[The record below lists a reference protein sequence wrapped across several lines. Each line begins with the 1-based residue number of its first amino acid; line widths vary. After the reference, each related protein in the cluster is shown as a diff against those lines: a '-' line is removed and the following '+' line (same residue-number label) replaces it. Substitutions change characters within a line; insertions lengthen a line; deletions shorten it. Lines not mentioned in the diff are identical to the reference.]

1 MTLQQLRYLIAVA
14 EQGSIN
20 AASRALYISQSSL
33 SVSIKELEEELGV
46 SVFIRSSKGITL
58 TNEGVEL
65 LGYARQVVEQADLM
79 LSHYSQ
85 NPHAHQHQLAVS
97 AQHYAFAVQA
107 FIDFANERE
116 EDSYEFVLRETR
128 TADVI
133 EDVRTF
139 RSDLGILYLSTYNRR
154 VVGKR
159 LEGDGLCFTSLFRA
173 RPHALVREGH
183 PLAHKSRIRMEDLA
197 SYPRFTF
204 EQGPQS
210 SFYYSEEP
218 LAALPH
224 SRRIIASDRAT
235 LTGLL
240 KHMDGFLVSTGIRSD
255 EMLQGIVSVPI
266 ICDEVMEVGYVTH
279 SERKMSQLAQ
289 DYLSHLYQQI
299 LDFDGDIQPSQVV
312 RDSRGAR
319 RDGPV

>member
-33 SVSIKELEEELGV
+33 SVSIKELEEE
-46 SVFIRSSKGITL
+46 
-58 TNEGVEL
+58 
-65 LGYARQVVEQADLM
+65 
-79 LSHYSQ
+79 
-85 NPHAHQHQLAVS
+85 
-97 AQHYAFAVQA
+97 A

-183 PLAHKSRIRMEDLA
+183 PLAHDPYQDGR
-197 SYPRFTF
+197 P
-204 EQGPQS
+204 GPL
-210 SFYYSEEP
+210 P
-218 LAALPH
+218 AL
-224 SRRIIASDRAT
+224 
-235 LTGLL
+235 
-240 KHMDGFLVSTGIRSD
+240 
-255 EMLQGIVSVPI
+255 
-266 ICDEVMEVGYVTH
+266 
-279 SERKMSQLAQ
+279 
-289 DYLSHLYQQI
+289 HL
-299 LDFDGDIQPSQVV
+299 
-312 RDSRGAR
+312 
-319 RDGPV
+319 